1 MKKHGCGTKTITG
14 RRTLRKHTLAKEHVA
29 PRALEG
35 EIVKS
40 AAALELAKEV
50 WGAQGYDIEAEERV
64 VVLAEPDE

>member
-1 MKKHGCGTKTITG
+1 
-14 RRTLRKHTLAKEHVA
+14 
-29 PRALEG
+29 
-35 EIVKS
+35 VKS